1 VFVEGDLMIVSTMED
16 VSVEDPAGASRR
28 TLMPGTHTPRR
39 VGVDRWPYVMLTPA
53 TTGSG

>member
-1 VFVEGDLMIVSTMED
+1 MFVEGDLMIVSTMED